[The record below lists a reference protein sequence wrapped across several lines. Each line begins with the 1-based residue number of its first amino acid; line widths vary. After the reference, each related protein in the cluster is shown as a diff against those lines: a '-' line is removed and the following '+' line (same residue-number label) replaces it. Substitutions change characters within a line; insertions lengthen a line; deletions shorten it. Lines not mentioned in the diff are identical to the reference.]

1 MQFDDAGQNAM
12 FNRRLLTPPDGTWK
26 KSVFKPTAKIMSLKN
41 RGKESAE
48 LEKAKAHIIVEIIQY
63 IPNAVLSKTI
73 IKKATGNI
81 TVSSFDAGEELAEK
95 TSPFDNYIQ
104 IIDGTAELFINDK
117 EYKLNVGDG
126 IIIAA
131 HSKHCFNANVQF
143 KMISTIIKSGYED

>member
-1 MQFDDAGQNAM
+1 MD
-12 FNRRLLTPPDGTWK
+12 PIK
-26 KSVFKPTAKIMSLKN
+26 KTL
-41 RGKESAE
+41 ESAE
-48 LEKAKAHIIVEIIQY
+48 LEKSKAHIIVEIIQY

-104 IIDGTAELFINDK
+104 IIDGVAELFINDK
-117 EYKLNVGDG
+117 EYKLSLGDG
-126 IIIAA
+126 IIIPA
-131 HSKHCFNANVQF
+131 HSKHWFNANVQF